1 MSNRTILRR
10 TRQAALASAL
20 FVALAGVAV
29 AGPGPRGG
37 FHGGPQGEPVAQA
50 IAHVKEKLALNAEQ
64 QKMFDATVA
73 QSRAA
78 REAGRTEMLRIREA
92 MKAELAKPE
101 PDLASVAAIGDEV
114 RAKVQAERA
123 KVRASWLNLYGTFT
137 TAQKQVVRDYM
148 VARMARHEAWREKM
162 RERFGDKG
170 RSSPSIHSPGRQRCR
185 PLASPQ
191 GDGARR
197 DPRLRPRAAATP
209 LPGAAARARLRPRRA
224 APCRRSP
231 RRT

>member
-37 FHGGPQGEPVAQA
+37 FHGGPPGEPVAQA

-64 QKMFDATVA
+64 QRMFDATVA

-78 REAGRTEMLRIREA
+78 REAGRSEMLRVREA

-101 PDLASVAAIGDEV
+101 PDLAAVAAIGDDV

-137 TAQKQVVRDYM
+137 AAQKQVVRDYM

-170 RSSPSIHSPGRQRCR
+170 
-185 PLASPQ
+185 
-191 GDGARR
+191 
-197 DPRLRPRAAATP
+197 
-209 LPGAAARARLRPRRA
+209 
-224 APCRRSP
+224 
-231 RRT
+231 